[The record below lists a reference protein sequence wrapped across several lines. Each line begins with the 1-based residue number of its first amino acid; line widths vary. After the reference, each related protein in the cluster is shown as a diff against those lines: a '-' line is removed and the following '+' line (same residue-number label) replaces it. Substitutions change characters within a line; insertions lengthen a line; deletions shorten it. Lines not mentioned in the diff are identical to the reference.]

1 MGSTLTELW
10 TQALGNAPGAKA
22 AAKATAGAAAAGE
35 TRTHGGREAR
45 AAATAGETKAG
56 AATAGGE
63 AGANEEEAAA
73 GARRAEAPAEAG
85 HVSTRTSDRDAMH
98 DPQTSGDST
107 TNLPEEILASRVACL
122 RLKAS
127 LDLRPRCAF
136 AIDLSAGGRAP
147 RECTYTRSDWA
158 SGAAVKRENV
168 AHEPFS
174 ARPRTSYRSRCSNS
188 PAKLPRE
195 SPEGCVKA

>member
-1 MGSTLTELW
+1 MGSALTELW
-10 TQALGNAPGAKA
+10 TQALGNAPGATA
-22 AAKATAGAAAAGE
+22 AAKATAGATAAGE
-35 TRTHGGREAR
+35 ARTHGGREAR

-63 AGANEEEAAA
+63 AGANEAEAA

-85 HVSTRTSDRDAMH
+85 RVSTRTVDRDAMN

-136 AIDLSAGGRAP
+136 AIYLSAGGRAP
-147 RECTYTRSDWA
+147 RECTYTRSA
-158 SGAAVKRENV
+158 
-168 AHEPFS
+168 
-174 ARPRTSYRSRCSNS
+174 
-188 PAKLPRE
+188 
-195 SPEGCVKA
+195 